1 VAAAAIRL
9 IRVRWI
15 SQGRSDLGRLYEF
28 LAPVNR
34 QAAARAVQSL
44 RAAPARLL
52 RDNPRFG
59 PRLAAFAPREVRRL
73 FVGDYELRYE
83 SRATRSS
90 SCDSG
95 THVRPVDSRSCLVG
109 RQRRI
114 ASEAE
119 SLALAHVPAA
129 AGGTVTEVQAD
140 TWIDSLRTDHEMRA
154 GATRS

>member
-1 VAAAAIRL
+1 
-9 IRVRWI
+9 
-15 SQGRSDLGRLYEF
+15 
-28 LAPVNR
+28 
-34 QAAARAVQSL
+34 
-44 RAAPARLL
+44 
-52 RDNPRFG
+52 
-59 PRLAAFAPREVRRL
+59 
-73 FVGDYELRYE
+73 
-83 SRATRSS
+83 
-90 SCDSG
+90 
-95 THVRPVDSRSCLVG
+95 LVG